1 MVIGRT
7 RQDTTGLI
15 HYEPYQ
21 CDRGYTLFCGG
32 KPRYAYLIDMNGKFC
47 HRWSHPEGITHAKLL
62 DNGNLLCRGEVVP
75 MEDGKLGMA
84 AQARIAFELDWESN
98 VVWEFRDDNLHHD
111 HERLPNGNTLLI
123 AWRQMTE
130 EQSALVKGGY
140 PSDDD
145 DPKML
150 GDIVLEV
157 TPQGDVAREWHSW
170 EHLDPDVEIICPLEY
185 RREWTHCNSIT
196 TSPDGDWIVSM
207 RRTDTIAFVDPISG
221 AIKKRIGPGL
231 VSHQHD
237 AHILP
242 NGHMMIFDNGV
253 HSPKRPMYSRVI
265 EIDIETQDI
274 VWEYQADPVFSF
286 FSVMAGSAQRLPNG
300 NTLICHSSLG
310 RFFEV
315 TSRKEIVWEY
325 INPFYT
331 VNVRTGGKAN
341 ISFRARRFGPDHP
354 VLADKDLDPNRY
366 ANLNRL
372 Y

>member
-15 HYEPYQ
+15 HYEPHQ

-32 KPRYAYLIDMNGKFC
+32 KPRHAYLIDMNGKFC
-47 HRWSHPEGITHAKLL
+47 HRWSHPEGIGHAKLL

-75 MEDGKLGMA
+75 MEDGKLGVA

-111 HERLPNGNTLLI
+111 HERLPNGNTL
-123 AWRQMTE
+123 
-130 EQSALVKGGY
+130 
-140 PSDDD
+140 
-145 DPKML
+145 
-150 GDIVLEV
+150 
-157 TPQGDVAREWHSW
+157 
-170 EHLDPDVEIICPLEY
+170 
-185 RREWTHCNSIT
+185 
-196 TSPDGDWIVSM
+196 
-207 RRTDTIAFVDPISG
+207 
-221 AIKKRIGPGL
+221 
-231 VSHQHD
+231 
-237 AHILP
+237 
-242 NGHMMIFDNGV
+242 
-253 HSPKRPMYSRVI
+253 
-265 EIDIETQDI
+265 
-274 VWEYQADPVFSF
+274 
-286 FSVMAGSAQRLPNG
+286 
-300 NTLICHSSLG
+300 ICHSSLG

-325 INPFYT
+325 INPFYR
-331 VNVRTGGKAN
+331 VNARTGGKAN